1 MVNQTIPRPSLMV
14 YAPGDPRLRSIPYF
28 HGMWTLGYTK
38 TLIEQ
43 HRITSRYMRSLVY
56 LTNELSSQHV
66 CTLFHMKPLS
76 FMLIMLKLKPVAQ
89 LICWPP
95 NQWRIQDFI
104 FGGVLNNP
112 QGWSRARP
120 GKLFKM
126 VISRSVLVTL

>member
-14 YAPGDPRLRSIPYF
+14 YAPGDSRLRSIPYF
-28 HGMWTLGYTK
+28 HGMWTLGYTE

-66 CTLFHMKPLS
+66 CMLFHMKPLS

-104 FGGVLNNP
+104 FGGYRIIHKGEVIWAPPPLENFKK
-112 QGWSRARP
+112 WSYLEA
-120 GKLFKM
+120 F
-126 VISRSVLVTL
+126 